1 MVGIGTR
8 QRGLIFCLS
17 PLRIGEI
24 FRTDINPLKVSYDLE
39 VSVPFASGKSFERLS
54 KMDQSSWL

>member
-1 MVGIGTR
+1 
-8 QRGLIFCLS
+8 
-17 PLRIGEI
+17 
-24 FRTDINPLKVSYDLE
+24 LKVSYDLE